1 LNNVP
6 LAGDLFEAVEDLDIA
21 RERANERAEVL
32 RIERISAK
40 AGEGK
45 VTLSSIA
52 ASVSSG
58 KQAGIDTHELNVIL
72 KVDYQVAKGLVHNL
86 FLLFIFFIHFSNER
100 ISLYRVQLRQLD
112 KLSKRYLK
120 KMSR

>member
-1 LNNVP
+1 MKRQCYKHLDFFSKTLFQVIGLNNVP
-6 LAGDLFEAVEDLDIA
+6 LAGDEFEVVDNLDVA
-21 RERANERAEVL
+21 RERANERAETL

-52 ASVSSG
+52 ASVSSA

-72 KVDYQVAKGLVHNL
+72 KVDFQVMLVSNVD
-86 FLLFIFFIHFSNER
+86 LLFNILFF
-100 ISLYRVQLRQLD
+100 
-112 KLSKRYLK
+112 LSKQ
-120 KMSR
+120 SNN

>member
-1 LNNVP
+1 MNNVP
-6 LAGDLFEAVEDLDIA
+6 LAGDEFEAVDDLDIA
-21 RERANERAEVL
+21 RERANERAEAL

-58 KQAGIDTHELNVIL
+58 KQTGIDTHELNVIL
-72 KVDYQVAKGLVHNL
+72 KVDYQVAKILGNKMI
-86 FLLFIFFIHFSNER
+86 LLFIFFIYFYNEI
-100 ISLYRVQLRQLD
+100 ISL
-112 KLSKRYLK
+112 
-120 KMSR
+120 

>member
-1 LNNVP
+1 LNNAP

-21 RERANERAEVL
+21 RERANGRAEVL
-32 RIERISAK
+32 HSERISAK

-58 KQAGIDTHELNVIL
+58 KQVGIDTHELNAIL
-72 KVDYQVAKGLVHNL
+72 KVDYQVAKILGHNL
-86 FLLFIFFIHFSNER
+86 ILLFIFLIHF
-100 ISLYRVQLRQLD
+100 
-112 KLSKRYLK
+112 
-120 KMSR
+120 